1 VRRES
6 CTALLAS
13 VSKIEFNNGIND
25 VGITRGDEAAGVGA
39 VEVSPKGVPVP
50 RNPMEIS
57 SVGPEGPLLRGGGA
71 TLEGTVKDVPRR
83 LFRPDAG
90 AVDPN
95 PIEDPTAKYYR

>member
-1 VRRES
+1 M
-6 CTALLAS
+6 
-13 VSKIEFNNGIND
+13 EFINAMND
-25 VGITRGDEAAGVGA
+25 VVITLGDEAAAGVGA
-39 VEVSPKGVPVP
+39 VEVSPKGVPAP

-71 TLEGTVKDVPRR
+71 TLEGTAKDVPRR

-95 PIEDPTAKYYR
+95 PIEDPTAKYYQ